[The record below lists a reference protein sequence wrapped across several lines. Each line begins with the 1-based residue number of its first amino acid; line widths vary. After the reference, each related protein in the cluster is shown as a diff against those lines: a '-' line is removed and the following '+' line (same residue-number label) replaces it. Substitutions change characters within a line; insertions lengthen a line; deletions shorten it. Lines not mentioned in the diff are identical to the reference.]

1 MEELFKVYKY
11 CSTFVFFYKSLTF
24 KGTLSIEQSQIFKSL
39 NFQPTTIA
47 TKNLRKNYN

>member
-11 CSTFVFFYKSLTF
+11 CSTFVFYKSLTF

-47 TKNLRKNYN
+47 TKNLRNNYN